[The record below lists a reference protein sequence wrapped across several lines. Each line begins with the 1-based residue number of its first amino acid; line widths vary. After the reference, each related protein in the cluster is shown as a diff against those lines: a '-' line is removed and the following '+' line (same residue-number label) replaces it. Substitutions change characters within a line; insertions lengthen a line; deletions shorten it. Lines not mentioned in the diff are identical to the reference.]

1 MKIFTPKN
9 ISKWMIVLP
18 IFGILLTTII
28 ILVATT
34 YTIHINFQKQK
45 QLITKE
51 FILNLKKT
59 AKDRVNLAYGI
70 IDTIYKNETQHNAS
84 KKEIICMIQQVLDKL
99 RWDKKG
105 YIFVFDYKGNTIF
118 HINKHYMKINRWN
131 WERHGVKVVRNLI
144 IASLKNPAG
153 TYVKYLA
160 YNPNGTPIEK
170 ISYLKIYKPLKI
182 IIGSGVY
189 LNYLNKKLLQNQQ
202 TQQNLSNTIIK
213 NIIFISILT
222 TLLLIVVMYIL
233 SSKIKNIFKR
243 YNKEI
248 EKEKEKLFI
257 RANFDTL
264 TGLYNRE
271 HFLCE
276 AQKALNTIRRDN
288 SKLAIMFIDID
299 RFKEINDSKGHDT
312 GDKVLK
318 IIADRLNKSVRPND
332 IVSRFGGDEFVVLFN
347 NILDKYSP
355 IELSQRLLETIKEPI
370 IIDNQ
375 EHYISAS
382 IGISIAPDDAI
393 KINHLIKY
401 ADTAMYKSKEQG
413 KDRFNFYKPE
423 MTQIANERLALKRD
437 LFRAI
442 KNQEFEIYFQPQIDS
457 HNKLFGAE
465 VLIRWNH
472 PTKGLISPINFI
484 PLAIEIGII
493 ESIDLW
499 VIEQSIRQHKKWQKQ
514 GFEVGVLSCNITI
527 YHLEKGSLA
536 RNLELLLKKYD
547 FDPKY
552 LNIEITEEGVMK
564 NVKKSIKML
573 NKIQKLGIHINI
585 DDFGT
590 GYSSLAY
597 LKKLPISKLKID
609 RSFIKDIP
617 QDADDMA
624 ITKTIV
630 NLAKNLNL
638 KLIAEGVET
647 KEQQQFVFAQ
657 ECDYIQGYFYS
668 KPINAQDFEEKFLKE
683 KDDLY

>member
-1 MKIFTPKN
+1 M
-9 ISKWMIVLP
+9 
-18 IFGILLTTII
+18 
-28 ILVATT
+28 
-34 YTIHINFQKQK
+34 
-45 QLITKE
+45 
-51 FILNLKKT
+51 
-59 AKDRVNLAYGI
+59 
-70 IDTIYKNETQHNAS
+70 
-84 KKEIICMIQQVLDKL
+84 
-99 RWDKKG
+99 
-105 YIFVFDYKGNTIF
+105 
-118 HINKHYMKINRWN
+118 
-131 WERHGVKVVRNLI
+131 
-144 IASLKNPAG
+144 
-153 TYVKYLA
+153 
-160 YNPNGTPIEK
+160 
-170 ISYLKIYKPLKI
+170 
-182 IIGSGVY
+182 
-189 LNYLNKKLLQNQQ
+189 
-202 TQQNLSNTIIK
+202 
-213 NIIFISILT
+213 
-222 TLLLIVVMYIL
+222 
-233 SSKIKNIFKR
+233 
-243 YNKEI
+243 
-248 EKEKEKLFI
+248 
-257 RANFDTL
+257 
-264 TGLYNRE
+264 
-271 HFLCE
+271 
-276 AQKALNTIRRDN
+276 
-288 SKLAIMFIDID
+288 
-299 RFKEINDSKGHDT
+299 
-312 GDKVLK
+312 
-318 IIADRLNKSVRPND
+318 
-332 IVSRFGGDEFVVLFN
+332 VLFN

-355 IELSQRLLETIKEPI
+355 IELSQRLLETIKETI

-375 EHYISAS
+375 EHYVSAS

-393 KINHLIKY
+393 KINDLIKY

-442 KNQEFEIYFQPQIDS
+442 KNQELEIYFQPQINS

-484 PLAIEIGII
+484 PLAIETGII

-573 NKIQKLGIHINI
+573 NKIQKLGIRINI

-647 KEQQQFVFAQ
+647 AEQQQFVFAQ

-668 KPINAQDFEEKFLKE
+668 KPINAQEFEEKFLKE
-683 KDDLY
+683 KDDLH